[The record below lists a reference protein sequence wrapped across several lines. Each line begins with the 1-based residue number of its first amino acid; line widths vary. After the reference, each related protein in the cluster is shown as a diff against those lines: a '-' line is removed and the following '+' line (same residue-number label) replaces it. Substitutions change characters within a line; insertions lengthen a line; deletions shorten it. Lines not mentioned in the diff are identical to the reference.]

1 MPSLWRN
8 RTYLFL
14 LGGQTISSLGSDIS
28 QLAFPLL
35 ILARTH
41 SPALAGGIGAVQSV
55 PYLFFRMAL
64 GAFVDRWNHKR
75 EMQLCDTSRALN
87 LPTVPIS
94 FAGGHLPD

>member
-8 RTYLFL
+8 RNYLFL

-41 SPALAGGIGAVQSV
+41 SPALAGGIGALQSM
-55 PYLFFRMAL
+55 PSRKLCNDEL
-64 GAFVDRWNHKR
+64 GKTASVSKDYRH
-75 EMQLCDTSRALN
+75 RASL
-87 LPTVPIS
+87 
-94 FAGGHLPD
+94 